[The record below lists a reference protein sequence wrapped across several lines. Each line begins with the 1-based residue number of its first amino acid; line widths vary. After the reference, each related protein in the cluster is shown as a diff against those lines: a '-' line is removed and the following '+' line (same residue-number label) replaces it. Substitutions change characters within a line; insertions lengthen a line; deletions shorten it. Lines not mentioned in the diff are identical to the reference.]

1 MNISITL
8 TLNQE
13 QSDALQERV
22 DLYNSGSGLASII
35 PSEFL
40 ETVQLEPYIK
50 TLVDQRY
57 AASLTRLGTAAS
69 ALPYDQR
76 QALIAQIESQLP

>member
-1 MNISITL
+1 MNILISL

-22 DLYNSGSGLASII
+22 DLYNTNSGLPAIT
-35 PSEFL
+35 PDEFL
-40 ETVQLEPYIK
+40 ETVQLEPYIQ

-57 AASLTRLGTAAS
+57 ASSLTRLGTAAA
-69 ALPYDQR
+69 ALPYEER

>member
-8 TLNQE
+8 TLDQE

-22 DLYNSGSGLASII
+22 DLYNAGSGLPAITTDD
-35 PSEFL
+35 FL
-40 ETVQLEPYIK
+40 KTVQLQPYIK

-57 AASLTRLGTAAS
+57 AASLTRLGASAAS
-69 ALPYDQR
+69 LSYEDR
-76 QALIAQIESQLP
+76 QDLIAQIEAQLP